1 MEHRTPT
8 SPSSGTHTR
17 PNGRF
22 LGVFYGWWIV
32 AATVTMAFFYS
43 GFFFYAFTLFITPIR
58 EELPSVADQITPAF
72 FLGGILGAILAPGLG
87 AFFDRRGPKLVVG
100 GGMVA
105 GGLGFFLLSVVS
117 EPWHMYIALPLA
129 GLGPVAIWQ
138 GAIPAVAN
146 WFVWLRGRA
155 LGLTM
160 VGLGIGGFLTRP
172 ALMVMG
178 DDGENW
184 RTAFL
189 VMALVVWLVLLP
201 LTFVLRRRPE
211 DHGLLPDGAL
221 TGSGLPLEG
230 TDPHAAEGE
239 GASFTEAMKSP
250 VFWIVALVFSFAFWP
265 IGGLQIHMA
274 PFMED
279 EGFSRTAAAD
289 AVAAMAIVTV
299 VGRLGGGWL
308 ADIFDQRRVTIL
320 ALTLQ
325 AIGTAAFA
333 FILPGGFIRAFFL
346 LGVFFLTFAPGFGG
360 ITVLQPA
367 LVGSYFGRK
376 AFGAIQGVLW
386 TVTSLSFS
394 VAPLILG
401 ILEGA
406 FNGYRPGL
414 LIFAV
419 LSVLGAVAVL
429 LLPRPALIGSTQ
441 TRGTPEA
448 TLR

>member
-1 MEHRTPT
+1 MEYRSLT
-8 SPSSGTHTR
+8 SRSSGAAQR
-17 PNGRF
+17 SPGRF

-32 AATVTMAFFYS
+32 AATVTLAFFYS
-43 GFFFYAFTLFITPIR
+43 GFFFYAFTLFVTPIR

-105 GGLGFFLLSVVS
+105 GGLGFFLLSVMN
-117 EPWHMYIALPLA
+117 EPWHMYVALPLA
-129 GLGPVAIWQ
+129 GLGPLAIWQ

-146 WFVWLRGRA
+146 WFIRLRGRA

-172 ALMVMG
+172 ALILMG
-178 DDGENW
+178 EDGEDW
-184 RTAFL
+184 RSAFL
-189 VMALVVWLVLLP
+189 VMALVVWLLLLP
-201 LTFVLRRRPE
+201 LALVLRRRPE
-211 DHGLLPDGAL
+211 DHGLLPDGASVEDEAPGEDSVIA
-221 TGSGLPLEG
+221 GSGEEG
-230 TDPHAAEGE
+230 S
-239 GASFTEAMKSP
+239 SFMEAMKSP
-250 VFWIVALVFSFAFWP
+250 VFWAVALVFSLAFWP

-274 PFMED
+274 PFMEE

-333 FILPGGFIRAFFL
+333 LILPGGFVRGFFL

-367 LVGSYFGRK
+367 LVGSYFGRMS
-376 AFGAIQGVLW
+376 FGAIQGVLW

-401 ILEGA
+401 ILREV
-406 FNGYRPGL
+406 FNGHRPGL
-414 LIFAV
+414 LMFAA
-419 LSVLGAVAVL
+419 LSVFGAIAVL
-429 LLPRPALIGSTQ
+429 LLPRPALIGSAKAEE
-441 TRGTPEA
+441 GPEGA
-448 TLR
+448 VR

>member
-1 MEHRTPT
+1 MSR
-8 SPSSGTHTR
+8 SPAASRRR
-17 PNGRF
+17 PDRF

-43 GFFFYAFTLFITPIR
+43 GFFFYAFTLFVTPIR
-58 EELPSVADQITPAF
+58 EELPSVADQIPPAF

-87 AFFDRRGPKLVVG
+87 AFFDRRGPRLVVG

-105 GGLGFFLLSVVS
+105 GGLGFFLLSVMN
-117 EPWHMYIALPLA
+117 EPWHMYVALPLA
-129 GLGPVAIWQ
+129 GLGPLAIWQ

-146 WFVWLRGRA
+146 WFVRLRGRA

-172 ALMVMG
+172 SLILMG
-178 DDGENW
+178 EDGEDW
-184 RTAFL
+184 RMAFL
-189 VMALVVWLVLLP
+189 VMALTVWILLLP
-201 LTFVLRRRPE
+201 LTLILRRRPE
-211 DHGLLPDGAL
+211 DHGLLPDGASIEDE
-221 TGSGLPLEG
+221 TPVEASAADGLG
-230 TDPHAAEGE
+230 GE
-239 GASFTEAMKSP
+239 GSSFMETMKSP
-250 VFWIVALVFSFAFWP
+250 VFWVVALVFSLAFWP

-333 FILPGGFIRAFFL
+333 LVLPGGLVRGFFL

-401 ILEGA
+401 ILEEA
-406 FNGYRPGL
+406 FSGYRPGL

-419 LSVLGAVAVL
+419 LSVLGALAVL
-429 LLPRPALIGSTQ
+429 LLPRPGLIGAAKAA
-441 TRGTPEA
+441 EA
-448 TLR
+448 PQVTVR